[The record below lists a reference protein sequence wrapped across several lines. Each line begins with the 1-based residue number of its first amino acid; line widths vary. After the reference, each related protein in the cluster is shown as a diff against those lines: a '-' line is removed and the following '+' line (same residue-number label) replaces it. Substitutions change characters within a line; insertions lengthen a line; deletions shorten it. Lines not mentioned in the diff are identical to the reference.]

1 MVPVSYSLLTDA
13 NGEASFSRYFLAIP
27 PPLDGHPFD
36 LAPSL
41 PLDGA
46 RLERGGGS
54 DITSV
59 LEI

>member
-13 NGEASFSRYFLAIP
+13 NGEASFSRYFLAI
-27 PPLDGHPFD
+27 PLDGHPFD